1 MKHNTYEDFANF
13 SFSAQLW
20 KFNKKKQTLENKNG
34 QWKFEN
40 KTWSRNVFRGKLN
53 LLLRYMIYSYFNQ
66 KYLSIFFYK
75 LGNEGYIKDKESL
88 EVLGLLDGETIEDTE
103 VILEAKKEVSNNT
116 QKWVKDVTE
125 IDSKDLADGWFKL
138 KNVLSGRFLTAASPT
153 VLTVS
158 GKNSFL
164 ANN

>member
-1 MKHNTYEDFANF
+1 M
-13 SFSAQLW
+13 
-20 KFNKKKQTLENKNG
+20 
-34 QWKFEN
+34 
-40 KTWSRNVFRGKLN
+40 
-53 LLLRYMIYSYFNQ
+53 
-66 KYLSIFFYK
+66 SIFYK

-116 QKWVKDVTE
+116 QKWVKDDSE

-138 KNVLSGRFLTAASPT
+138 KNVMSGKFLTATSPT

-158 GKNSFL
+158 GKKSFYP
-164 ANN
+164 NN

>member
-1 MKHNTYEDFANF
+1 
-13 SFSAQLW
+13 
-20 KFNKKKQTLENKNG
+20 
-34 QWKFEN
+34 
-40 KTWSRNVFRGKLN
+40 
-53 LLLRYMIYSYFNQ
+53 MI
-66 KYLSIFFYK
+66 IFYK

-88 EVLGLLDGETIEDTE
+88 EVLGLLDGETVEDTE
-103 VILEAKKEVSNNT
+103 VILEAKKEVLNNT

-138 KNVLSGRFLTAASPT
+138 KNLVAGRFLTATSPT
-153 VLTVS
+153 VLIVS